1 MKNKKLLIIGSIP
14 KGLKGIGGVTV
25 LTKNFLDFLNREKIK
40 YSQLSLYPDL
50 LGSENTLLRYHCS
63 EHVQQ

>member
-25 LTKNFLDFLNREKIK
+25 LTKIFWIF
-40 YSQLSLYPDL
+40 
-50 LGSENTLLRYHCS
+50 
-63 EHVQQ
+63 